1 MPSMNKS
8 DRRGSFEANL
18 IFFMFLRMVFYFA
31 EISSFSSKQP
41 PSVALPNFPKRSP
54 MKSMQLCSVQ
64 LNREKKALV
73 KMKDIQ
79 ISFYLSSL
87 FLSFTHPPFSSFC
100 TWRLFLSFSI
110 SNDVSQQK
118 VIILHPTEKL
128 YITISL
134 PKDKLKSIY
143 GIMNTIWMSKTKST
157 YSSTLCRNSTLG
169 ICGNYLYVF
178 FGG

>member
-1 MPSMNKS
+1 MNKS

-18 IFFMFLRMVFYFA
+18 IFFKFLRMVFYFA

-87 FLSFTHPPFSSFC
+87 FLSFTHPPFS
-100 TWRLFLSFSI
+100 
-110 SNDVSQQK
+110 
-118 VIILHPTEKL
+118 
-128 YITISL
+128 
-134 PKDKLKSIY
+134 
-143 GIMNTIWMSKTKST
+143 
-157 YSSTLCRNSTLG
+157 
-169 ICGNYLYVF
+169 
-178 FGG
+178 